1 MINSGQKKTE
11 LKILKNEEKKM
22 NLIMFLFL
30 AVLPIAA
37 WGFVMLFNGGKAKD
51 AIALGVTGVAVLVKL
66 LEKPLGKF
74 AKYVYVSILPICG
87 AIILSLST
95 PGVYGAMVEAYFLV
109 LFLTIPFYSPALVNF
124 YAAVTFAANV
134 IAMIIVPSQF
144 TVMNTIAVWIFLWLV
159 FLIAVVAAQIIVRR
173 ACSLF
178 MQVESNEDRMGTVL
192 SSVKQISENLYTAGT
207 TLSEISTNETNAANE
222 LSMTSENLLENS
234 NALREKASLSMTNL
248 NELKE
253 SGEELSENVRKV
265 GETSEEV
272 IRKSAENE
280 KALNSLQTINK
291 EVIQSME
298 ETNAVAAKLSEA
310 VQGIDSTLKL
320 INDIA
325 FQTNIL
331 SLNASIEAARAGEA
345 GKGFSVVA
353 HEVGNL
359 AARTQNSLS
368 EISSVMD
375 RVRNNVADMTA
386 YVDDNNK
393 KLGLQNEH
401 FDTVFNNIGEINDI
415 LQQSKADIA
424 AMNDVHAKQSEII
437 RHTVNMSADIADS
450 IETSNKEF
458 EVISGMVLQ
467 NAQDAQSMTE
477 QVTAINKMA
486 GQIDELLK

>member
-1 MINSGQKKTE
+1 
-11 LKILKNEEKKM
+11 
-22 NLIMFLFL
+22 
-30 AVLPIAA
+30 
-37 WGFVMLFNGGKAKD
+37 
-51 AIALGVTGVAVLVKL
+51 
-66 LEKPLGKF
+66 
-74 AKYVYVSILPICG
+74 
-87 AIILSLST
+87 
-95 PGVYGAMVEAYFLV
+95 
-109 LFLTIPFYSPALVNF
+109 
-124 YAAVTFAANV
+124 
-134 IAMIIVPSQF
+134 
-144 TVMNTIAVWIFLWLV
+144 
-159 FLIAVVAAQIIVRR
+159 
-173 ACSLF
+173 
-178 MQVESNEDRMGTVL
+178 
-192 SSVKQISENLYTAGT
+192 
-207 TLSEISTNETNAANE
+207 
-222 LSMTSENLLENS
+222 
-234 NALREKASLSMTNL
+234 
-248 NELKE
+248 
-253 SGEELSENVRKV
+253 
-265 GETSEEV
+265 
-272 IRKSAENE
+272 
-280 KALNSLQTINK
+280 
-291 EVIQSME
+291 ME

-393 KLGLQNEH
+393 KLVLQNEH

-437 RHTVNMSADIADS
+437 RHAVNMSADIADS